1 MQIEPLRCRYWK
13 SSLQFDDLEKS
24 LLGLRH
30 LADEGSANLGEHF
43 EENDMQRTIRTML
56 GLEGANGAKLT
67 NGCETIRQASVGE
80 QSMEE
85 EGFDEIG
92 ESTIHKAR

>member
-1 MQIEPLRCRYWK
+1 
-13 SSLQFDDLEKS
+13 
-24 LLGLRH
+24 
-30 LADEGSANLGEHF
+30 
-43 EENDMQRTIRTML
+43 MQRTIRTML
-56 GLEGANGAKLT
+56 GLDGNGAKLT
-67 NGCETIRQASVGE
+67 NGCETIRQASVAE

>member
-1 MQIEPLRCRYWK
+1 
-13 SSLQFDDLEKS
+13 
-24 LLGLRH
+24 
-30 LADEGSANLGEHF
+30 
-43 EENDMQRTIRTML
+43 MQRTIRTML
-56 GLEGANGAKLT
+56 GLEGVNGAKLT